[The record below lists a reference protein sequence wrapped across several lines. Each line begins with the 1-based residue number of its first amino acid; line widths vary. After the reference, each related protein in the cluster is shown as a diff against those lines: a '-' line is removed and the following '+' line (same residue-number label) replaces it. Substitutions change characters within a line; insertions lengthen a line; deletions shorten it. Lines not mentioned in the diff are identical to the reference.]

1 MCGVVPDV
9 FSWTTLIQSFKV
21 DYDGDGS
28 LRAFTYMIVSGVSPN
43 SHAQLAP
50 FSSLFSA
57 LTNKHGLG
65 GCRFTGLRKVIEL
78 SRERLTDRALNH
90 HVTSAVLRA
99 LADVGSNS
107 EVEAFWQRCSRDVSA
122 APKTVG
128 LVPAPCISPILLN
141 ASAAEGDGPS

>member
-1 MCGVVPDV
+1 MY
-9 FSWTTLIQSFKV
+9 F
-21 DYDGDGS
+21 
-28 LRAFTYMIVSGVSPN
+28 
-43 SHAQLAP
+43 AQLAHV
-50 FSSLFSA
+50 FIFVLR
-57 LTNKHGLG
+57 LDQLG